1 MTRLIYDGTFEGLLT
16 VVFEI
21 YDRKLGQVNVQKA
34 GDADSAMFEEVL
46 NVSTDEYRATRVLN
60 GLRDKLSTNGVQ
72 RVYVAHLAGIA
83 NEDNSIVG
91 FIRYAFDAKENIEEN
106 YGNRYVQR
114 VSEVVKMVRREKHR
128 MEAFIR
134 FQKLQDETY
143 YAVIEPD
150 FNVLPLLIRHFKSR
164 YADQKWM
171 IYDIKRHYGLYYD
184 LHDTEFIS
192 MEFSDVKSA
201 ANVAASFN
209 KDEEVYQHLWR
220 NYFKGVNIASR
231 KNTKLH
237 IRHIPKRY
245 WKHLTEKI

>member
-16 VVFEI
+16 VIFEI
-21 YDRKLGQVNVQKA
+21 YDRKLGKVNVQKA

-60 GLRDKLSTNGVQ
+60 GLREKLSANGVQ
-72 RVYVAHLAGIA
+72 RVYVAHLSGIA

-106 YGNRYVQR
+106 YGNRFVQR
-114 VSEVVKMVRREKHR
+114 VSEVVKMMRREKHR

-150 FNVLPLLIRHFKSR
+150 FNVLPLLIRHFKNR

-171 IYDIKRHYGLYYD
+171 IYDIKHHYGIYYD

-192 MEFSDVKSA
+192 MEFSDAKSA

-209 KDEEVYQHLWR
+209 EDEEVYQHLWK
-220 NYFKGVNIASR
+220 NYFKSVNIASR